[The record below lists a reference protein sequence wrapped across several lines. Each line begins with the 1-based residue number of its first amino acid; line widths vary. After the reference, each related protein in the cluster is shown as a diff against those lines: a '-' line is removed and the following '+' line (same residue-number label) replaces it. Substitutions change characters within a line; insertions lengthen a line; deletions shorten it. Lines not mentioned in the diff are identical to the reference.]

1 MNRLVARS
9 PGQNRLAFPA
19 DRFGGLFENFLQ
31 PSDWYEENVREDLIP
46 AMDVKERDNEY
57 VIHAELP
64 GVKKEDIDVTIE
76 NGVLTISGESR
87 SESEEKEGERIVR
100 SERRYGKY
108 VRTMRVGSQIDEPN
122 IKAKY
127 KDGILELTLPKAEE
141 VKPKKISVDLD

>member
-1 MNRLVARS
+1 MNRLVTRS
-9 PGQNRLAFPA
+9 PGRNRPAFPA
-19 DRFGGLFENFLQ
+19 DRFGGLFENFFQ
-31 PSDWYEENVREDLIP
+31 PTDWYEENVSEDLIP

-76 NGVLTISGESR
+76 NGVLTISGETR

-108 VRTMRVGSQIDEPN
+108 VRTMRVGSQIDEQS

-141 VKPKKISVDLD
+141 IKPKKISVDLD

>member
-1 MNRLVARS
+1 MNRLVTRS
-9 PGQNRLAFPA
+9 PGRSRTAFPT
-19 DRFGGLFENFLQ
+19 DRFGGLFENFFQ
-31 PSDWYEENVREDLIP
+31 PTDWYEENVSEDLIP

-76 NGVLTISGESR
+76 NGVLTISGEAR
-87 SESEEKEGERIVR
+87 SESEEKEGERVVR

-108 VRTMRVGSQIDEPN
+108 VRTMRVGSQIDEKH

-141 VKPKKISVDLD
+141 IKPKKISVDLD

>member
-9 PGQNRLAFPA
+9 PGRTRLAFPA
-19 DRFGGLFENFLQ
+19 DRFGGLFENFFQ

-76 NGVLTISGESR
+76 NGVLTISGETR

-108 VRTMRVGSQIDEPN
+108 VRTMRVGSQIDEKN

-127 KDGILELTLPKAEE
+127 KDGILELTLPKTEE
-141 VKPKKISVDLD
+141 IKPKKISVDLD

>member
-1 MNRLVARS
+1 MNRLVTRS
-9 PGQNRLAFPA
+9 PDRTRLAFPT
-19 DRFGGLFENFLQ
+19 DRFGSLFENFFQ
-31 PSDWYEENVREDLIP
+31 PSDWYEENVCEDLIP

-141 VKPKKISVDLD
+141 IKPKKISVDLD